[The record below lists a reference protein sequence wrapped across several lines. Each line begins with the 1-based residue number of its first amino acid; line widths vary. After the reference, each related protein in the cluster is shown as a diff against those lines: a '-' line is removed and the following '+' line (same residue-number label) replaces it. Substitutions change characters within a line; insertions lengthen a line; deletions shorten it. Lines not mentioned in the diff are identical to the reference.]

1 METNKK
7 IYSKSWLLTPGE
19 CNCEKEMPVWLMT
32 ERIIDVATEHANSW
46 GVGYAR
52 LIVDNHAWVLS
63 RVAIEM
69 KRWPMVNETYTLST
83 WVEDY
88 NRHFSERNIEITDA
102 KGTVIG
108 HARTI
113 WVVIDLTTRQSCD
126 ISSLDYIRD
135 NVLDKGCPID
145 KHTRIRKVDAV
156 RQSDYTFH
164 YSDIDFNQH
173 VNSLRYIRLLLDQW
187 PVDFHEAHRVKR
199 FEIAYMKEG
208 LAGQRVTIATD
219 DRTDDCTMEM
229 THEGEALCRTRI
241 VFENR
246 K

>member
-1 METNKK
+1 METDKK
-7 IYSKSWLLTPGE
+7 IYSKTWLLTPGE

-52 LIVDNHAWVLS
+52 LIVDNQAWVLS

-69 KRWPMVNETYTLST
+69 TRWPKVNETYTLST

-88 NRHFSERNIEITDA
+88 NRHFSERNIEIYDA
-102 KGTVIG
+102 DDNVIG

-126 ISSLDYIRD
+126 ISALDYIRD
-135 NVLDKGCPID
+135 NVLDKDCPID
-145 KHTRIRKVDAV
+145 KHSHIRRVDAA
-156 RQSDYTFH
+156 RSANYTFQ

-187 PVDFHEAHRVKR
+187 TIGFHDKHSIKR

-208 LAGQRVTIATD
+208 YAGQSVTISVD
-219 DRTDDCTMEM
+219 DRSDDCLMEIA
-229 THEGEALCRTRI
+229 HDGEVLCRTRI

-246 K
+246 R